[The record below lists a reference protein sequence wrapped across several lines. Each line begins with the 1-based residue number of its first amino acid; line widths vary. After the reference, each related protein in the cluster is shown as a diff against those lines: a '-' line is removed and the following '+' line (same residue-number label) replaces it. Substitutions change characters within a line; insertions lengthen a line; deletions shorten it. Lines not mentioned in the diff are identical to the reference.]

1 MVTELMGWKSTLD
14 ITREDAVRLILA
26 AQSRTPFDEM
36 TNNELEEQLY
46 AYGYGDDT
54 SLPHYGYNFSV
65 LNELTNGDN
74 DE

>member
-1 MVTELMGWKSTLD
+1 MGWKSTLD

-26 AQSRTPFDEM
+26 AQSRKPFDEM

-46 AYGYGDDT
+46 SYGYGDNTD
-54 SLPHYGYNFSV
+54 LPHYGYNFTV
-65 LNELTNGDN
+65 HTELTNRDN